1 MNYEYVMKRKNVKI
15 YFRNYNLVTRIL
27 YSILSED
34 DKKQKKI
41 IEFGNLLNE
50 LKLKYKFQKNIYKIL
65 N

>member
-34 DKKQKKI
+34 DKKQKRI

-65 N
+65 S

>member
-34 DKKQKKI
+34 DKKQKRI